1 MLIYNKQRLFSI
13 CITSKNVYSESSFH
27 NMKLGVIM
35 ELKKLLGKRIQ
46 ELRTKNGLK
55 QSELAEKVG
64 IATKHQSCIET
75 GKNYPSAELVENYA
89 KVFSVDVTEML
100 DITHIKTTDELLSD
114 IYSMLKSA
122 SEEEILMVHKILKG
136 VLH

>member
-1 MLIYNKQRLFSI
+1 
-13 CITSKNVYSESSFH
+13 
-27 NMKLGVIM
+27 MKVGFIM
-35 ELKKLLGKRIQ
+35 KLKKLLGKRIQ

-64 IATKHQSCIET
+64 IET

-89 KVFSVDVTEML
+89 KVFGVDVAEML

-122 SEEEILMVHKILKG
+122 SEEEILMAHKVLKG
-136 VLH
+136 LLH

>member
-1 MLIYNKQRLFSI
+1 
-13 CITSKNVYSESSFH
+13 
-27 NMKLGVIM
+27 M

-55 QSELAEKVG
+55 QSELTEKVG

-89 KVFSVDVTEML
+89 KVLGVDVTEML

-122 SEEEILMVHKILKG
+122 SEEDILMVHKILKG

>member
-1 MLIYNKQRLFSI
+1 
-13 CITSKNVYSESSFH
+13 
-27 NMKLGVIM
+27 MKVGFIM
-35 ELKKLLGKRIQ
+35 KLKKLLGKRIQ

-89 KVFSVDVTEML
+89 KVFGVDVTEML

-114 IYSMLKSA
+114 IYTMLKSA
-122 SEEEILMVHKILKG
+122 SEEEILIAHKVLKG
-136 VLH
+136 LLH

>member
-1 MLIYNKQRLFSI
+1 
-13 CITSKNVYSESSFH
+13 
-27 NMKLGVIM
+27 MKVGYLM
-35 ELKKLLGKRIQ
+35 KLKKLLEKRIQ

-89 KVFSVDVTEML
+89 KVFGVDVTEML
-100 DITHIKTTDELLSD
+100 DITHIKTTDELLAD
-114 IYSMLKSA
+114 IYSMLKTA
-122 SEEEILMVHKILKG
+122 SEEEILIAHKILKG
-136 VLH
+136 LLH

>member
-1 MLIYNKQRLFSI
+1 M
-13 CITSKNVYSESSFH
+13 
-27 NMKLGVIM
+27 
-35 ELKKLLGKRIQ
+35 
-46 ELRTKNGLK
+46 K
-55 QSELAEKVG
+55 QSELAEQVG

-89 KVFSVDVTEML
+89 KVFGVDVTEML

-122 SEEEILMVHKILKG
+122 NKEEILMAHKVLKG
-136 VLH
+136 LLH